1 MSNSHATKCR
11 RLSER
16 AFELTKHLV
25 PRGPAEN
32 IRAFIYDHN
41 EWGLGI
47 ETLVDTLLEDDIA
60 VSADQKDA
68 ISLALSEMGIDRHQ
82 SLLRVEG

>member
-1 MSNSHATKCR
+1 MVP
-11 RLSER
+11 SES
-16 AFELTKHLV
+16 
-25 PRGPAEN
+25 AEI

-47 ETLVDTLLEDDIA
+47 ETLVDVLLEEDIA

-68 ISLALSEMGIDRHQ
+68 ISLALSEMGVDRHQ